1 MAHSV
6 RLPLPSGERAGVRGT
21 TMERWQRLSPAEVDL
36 SASAE
41 LLNVRNWTSCDVC
54 QRRGGTSNRPFPLT
68 PTLVWG
74 FRCQVQSCHMLLFLS
89 APFAMAAETLH
100 WACRRS
106 GSGLC

>member
-54 QRRGGTSNRPFPLT
+54 QRRGGTSNRPFPLP
-68 PTLVWG
+68 PTLSPEG
-74 FRCQVQSCHMLLFLS
+74 RGSQTEHANRS
-89 APFAMAAETLH
+89 AAHTKQGRIIECFTL
-100 WACRRS
+100 AD
-106 GSGLC
+106 